1 MTKRFIVDPAKDFL
15 SGLLGGAKE
24 ITPEDI
30 ASANQA
36 ALQAAKDE
44 VEEQRK
50 KSADIIITAV
60 DDTSAKLIQVF
71 IDGGGIIAKKIKEA
85 IESTTIKIDT
95 TAPERPEG
103 TFGVLKDEE
112 AFKIPVNKVDPIA
125 TGNEVLDQITGKPSP
140 VPEAVSEA
148 IENSSSKN
156 EASKVSILN
165 TETKTKVAEDLKRVL
180 EEGGT
185 DLAEKTLKALQDGS
199 ISLQDALSIGL
210 DLLKQFGGFGGGSG
224 SLLGSIFGL
233 GGRYGGVFEQSYA
246 GGGIA

>member
-1 MTKRFIVDPAKDFL
+1 MLILQKTFYLAFR
-15 SGLLGGAKE
+15 GAKE

-85 IESTTIKIDT
+85 IESTTIKNRYDCSRKSRK
-95 TAPERPEG
+95 ALL
-103 TFGVLKDEE
+103 VYLKTKKPL
-112 AFKIPVNKVDPIA
+112 KIPVNKVDPIA
-125 TGNEVLDQITGKPSP
+125 TGNEVLDQLTGKPSP

-180 EEGGT
+180 EEGGIVS
-185 DLAEKTLKALQDGS
+185 AEKL
-199 ISLQDALSIGL
+199 
-210 DLLKQFGGFGGGSG
+210 
-224 SLLGSIFGL
+224 
-233 GGRYGGVFEQSYA
+233 
-246 GGGIA
+246 